1 MIALPPLRRP
11 LAAAAALLLAALLLA
26 GCAGL
31 APHDTFRTSAGLAR
45 ASAGAEARLAT
56 SDDERRALAA
66 EVEAM
71 LKTPLD
77 LDAAVRLALINH
89 PGLQATYHEAGIA
102 QADLVQATRLRNPSF
117 GFARMSGGGEREIER
132 GVAFDLAGLL
142 TMPLRQRM
150 AARRHEETTLR
161 IAAAIERHAH
171 DTRRAWI
178 EAVAA
183 RQALDY
189 ARQVAAAADAA
200 SELTARMRQAGNAS
214 ALDLAREQAFHA
226 EAGAA
231 VLRAGRALDSARE
244 RLTRQLGLWGEQ
256 AGYTLPERLP
266 DLPAQPS
273 DAKDVE
279 RLAQERRLDVRTARA
294 AAAGT
299 ASDLGLTRATRLVNV
314 FDLGYASKS
323 ETGKQRSEGY
333 EIALELPLF
342 DWGGARV
349 ARAESLYMQALGQV
363 AQAAVDARSQARAA
377 YLGYRASYDVA
388 RHYREHVLPLRK
400 KIADETLLRYNGML
414 ASPFELLLDAR
425 EQAAA
430 VHAAIEA
437 QRDFWLADTELRA
450 ALGGPLPAPDASHHE
465 QLHEQHHEQHREQH
479 RHHSTHDQKEPT
491 P

>member
-1 MIALPPLRRP
+1 MNAFPLLHRP
-11 LAAAAALLLAALLLA
+11 LAAAAALLLA
-26 GCAGL
+26 GCAGV
-31 APHDTFRTSAGLAR
+31 APHDTFKTSADLAR
-45 ASAGAEARLAT
+45 TGAGAEARLAYT
-56 SDDERRALAA
+56 DDERRALAA

-77 LDAAVRLALINH
+77 IDAAVRLALLNH

-117 GFARMSGGGEREIER
+117 GFARMAGDGEREIER
-132 GVAFDLAGLL
+132 GVGVDLAGLL

-150 AARRHEETTLR
+150 AARRHEEATLR

-189 ARQVAAAADAA
+189 ARQVAAAADASSA
-200 SELTARMRQAGNAS
+200 LTTRMRQAGNAS

-231 VLRAGRALDSARE
+231 VLRAGRELDSARE
-244 RLTRQLGLWGEQ
+244 RLTRQLGLWGAQ
-256 AGYTLPERLP
+256 AGYALPERLP

-273 DAKDVE
+273 EGADIE
-279 RLAQERRLDVRTARA
+279 RLALERRLDVRTARA

-299 ASDLGLTRATRLVNV
+299 ASDLGLTRTTRLVNV

-323 ETGKQRSEGY
+323 ETGKARSEGY
-333 EIALELPLF
+333 DVALELPLF

-349 ARAESLYMQALGQV
+349 ARAESLYLQALGHV
-363 AQAAVDARSQARAA
+363 AQTAVDARSQARAA

-430 VHAAIEA
+430 VHAAIQA

-450 ALGGPLPAPDASHHE
+450 ALGGPLPAPAASEHD
-465 QLHEQHHEQHREQH
+465 QHH
-479 RHHSTHDQKEPT
+479 HHSTHDQKEPT

>member
-1 MIALPPLRRP
+1 MNAFPLLRRP
-11 LAAAAALLLAALLLA
+11 LAAAAALLLA
-26 GCAGL
+26 GCAGV
-31 APHDTFRTSAGLAR
+31 APHDTFKTSADLAR
-45 ASAGAEARLAT
+45 AGAGAEARLAAT
-56 SDDERRALAA
+56 DGERRALAA

-77 LDAAVRLALINH
+77 IDAAVRLALINH

-117 GFARMSGGGEREIER
+117 GFSRMSGGGEREIER
-132 GVAFDLAGLL
+132 GVGVDLAGLL

-189 ARQVAAAADAA
+189 ARQVAAAADASSA
-200 SELTARMRQAGNAS
+200 LTTRMRQAGNAS

-231 VLRAGRALDSARE
+231 VLRAGRELDNARE

-273 DAKDVE
+273 EGADIE
-279 RLAQERRLDVRTARA
+279 RLALERRLDVRTARA

-299 ASDLGLTRATRLVNV
+299 ASDLGLTRTTRLVNV

-323 ETGKQRSEGY
+323 ETGKARSEGY
-333 EIALELPLF
+333 EVALELPLF

-349 ARAESLYMQALGQV
+349 ARAESLYMQALGHV
-363 AQAAVDARSQARAA
+363 AQTAVDARSQARAA

-388 RHYREHVLPLRK
+388 RHYREHVLPLRR

-437 QRDFWLADTELRA
+437 QRDFWLAETELRV
-450 ALGGPLPAPDASHHE
+450 ALGGPLPASAASHHD
-465 QLHEQHHEQHREQH
+465 QHH
-479 RHHSTHDQKEPT
+479 HHSTHDQKEPT